1 MVSFSASLP
10 CWRKACLLILTAPLL
25 VLAACNDSKPAPA
38 GESANPPTAKT
49 NKLATGRF
57 ALQKMLPA
65 AHLWA
70 GDAAPIELSATAT
83 TTSNGHEGK
92 AGTWR
97 AVFASP
103 GRQKAEPF
111 IWSGMADAS
120 STIDHGVE
128 DSYNSSNRSTQTW
141 DVNFLKVDT
150 DQAFAVAQEH
160 GGKQLL
166 EKEPQ
171 LGVNY
176 LLNFNA
182 RANQLSWHVIFGGNT
197 SMGKLTVVV
206 DASTGHFIHKE

>member
-1 MVSFSASLP
+1 MVSFSAILP
-10 CWRKACLLILTAPLL
+10 YWRKTRLLILIAPFL

-38 GESANPPTAKT
+38 NESANPPKTKT
-49 NKLATGRF
+49 NEFASGRF

-111 IWSGMADAS
+111 IWSGMVDAS

-160 GGKQLL
+160 GGKRLL

-182 RANQLSWHVIFGGNT
+182 RANQLSWHVIYGGNT